1 MQLFPV
7 LSQINPHPRDKH
19 IVLRKEDHK
28 YIINGDDGSN
38 QSSNPVRNDNNDTS
52 TPVQPPRYMSV
63 TTWIHTH
70 FNSFEADKVIDN
82 MMKGQRWKEGHK
94 YWGMTKD
101 EIKKQW
107 EEGGKSAAGLG
118 ENMHLTIECFMN
130 NPRVEDPYGSSS
142 RGDCPQTP
150 TTKEIEGSVKTKP
163 SKKYTHRDLLEY
175 HWQSGGVMMDDWATF
190 DPENVSGSLERSKD
204 ITETEEWKYFLRYVE
219 DFHWLVPYRT
229 EWKIYHEE
237 YGLAGCIDMTYEN
250 PDGTIQIWDWKRSK
264 EISRE
269 VKFGKYSTTKE
280 ICYVPD
286 TNYFHYAMQLSI
298 YKLIL
303 EEKYGK
309 KVSFMCLVRL
319 HPNASSYEL
328 YEVQEMPQV
337 KMLLEMRRK
346 QRSID

>member
-7 LSQINPHPRDKH
+7 LSQINPHPRDKD

-28 YIINGDDGSN
+28 YIINGEDPAKTN
-38 QSSNPVRNDNNDTS
+38 LTANDNNVDVNLSGHS
-52 TPVQPPRYMSV
+52 TPVVPKYMSV

-107 EEGGKSAAGLG
+107 EDGGKSAAGLG

-130 NPRVEDPYGSSS
+130 RPSWGLQPHEK
-142 RGDCPQTP
+142 DCPQTP
-150 TTKEIEGSVKTKP
+150 TSSVA
-163 SKKYTHRDLLEY
+163 SRNQKYTHGDLLEY
-175 HWQSGGVMMDDWATF
+175 HWRSGGTMMDDWETF
-190 DPENVSGSLERSKD
+190 DPQNECGSLERSKD
-204 ITETEEWKYFLRYVE
+204 ITETVEWKYFLRYVE

-237 YGLAGCIDMTYEN
+237 YGLAGCIDMVYEN
-250 PDGTIQIWDWKRSK
+250 SDGTLTLADWKRSK

-269 VKFGKYSTTKE
+269 VKFGKFSTTRE

-286 TNYFHYAMQLSI
+286 TNYFHYTMQLSI

-309 KVSFMCLVRL
+309 KISLMYLVRL

-346 QRSID
+346 ERSID